1 MKKLS
6 YLLVPLIVLL
16 CSCGGADK
24 GMNKYYHIPDNH
36 PQTGKAIKMIKNEY
50 IKFDEPYYSIV
61 RYTDLCDDTIDIF
74 HFYTSLYSYSS
85 PKAIE
90 KIESKKDTSECYFI
104 YYEYDLKYEC
114 VLHKDFITESAFGDL
129 YIKTL
134 YKYMLVQFKDNK
146 EDTIFT
152 KTFYFDKDLEF
163 WTVSKSTLDYELRN
177 KYEDGKFSWEENK

>member
-61 RYTDLCDDTIDIF
+61 RYTDLCEDTF
-74 HFYTSLYSYSS
+74 HIVSEYN
-85 PKAIE
+85 
-90 KIESKKDTSECYFI
+90 KKDSVDGFYCI
-104 YYEYDLKYEC
+104 YNKRSNREYKEYKVE
-114 VLHKDFITESAFGDL
+114 
-129 YIKTL
+129 YI
-134 YKYMLVQFKDNK
+134 YKYMIVQLKDNK

-152 KTFYFDKDLEF
+152 KTFYFDKNLEF
-163 WTVSKSTLDYELRN
+163 WTVDEYTLDYELKN
-177 KYEDGKFSWEENK
+177 KYEEGKYSWEYFHEYSWE